1 MTTDTKCAEFAKQI
15 KDLREYGPFA
25 KELARDEV
33 ANAFEALLEIVVG
46 RESPT
51 ASRLAPEWATLAT
64 HLETAAGRPIGARTP
79 TNIGH
84 VAKEAAY
91 RADNLDRRVTEL
103 NGTVS
108 ALRAEVTDLRR
119 QKTELETA
127 LGATMT
133 AWHKDKASLEAKVAD
148 LQTQRDAAQ
157 CAESKAYFQLDD
169 AHAKLDAATK
179 RVDLAEATL
188 ESVRAAVAKPVEDK
202 QDGRPKV
209 GDAVPWSE
217 VEVGC
222 LYRVAE
228 NSSYPFRVVTEH
240 TTGLASLHVHDTT
253 LEACL
258 DGSYDGTT
266 IEDLIHFHESA
277 GGLLIA
283 RDLGTDPEAWRAAMR
298 EHSAKVGK

>member
-1 MTTDTKCAEFAKQI
+1 MTTTTKISDFAQRI
-15 KDLREYGPFA
+15 KGLSDYRSDDHSLRSETASAFA
-25 KELARDEV
+25 
-33 ANAFEALLEIVVG
+33 ALLEIVVE
-46 RESPT
+46 R
-51 ASRLAPEWATLAT
+51 APS
-64 HLETAAGRPIGARTP
+64 AAG
-79 TNIGH
+79 
-84 VAKEAAY
+84 VEV
-91 RADNLDRRVTEL
+91 LQ
-103 NGTVS
+103 
-108 ALRAEVTDLRR
+108 AEVTDLRR
-119 QKTELETA
+119 QKSDLEVA
-127 LGATMT
+127 LAATMT
-133 AWHKDKASLEAKVAD
+133 AWHKDKAELEGQLAAVKQSSDRYHDEGVD
-148 LQTQRDAAQ
+148 LRT
-157 CAESKAYFQLDD
+157 QLDT
-169 AHAKLDAATK
+169 ATK
-179 RVDLAEATL
+179 RADLAEATL

-266 IEDLIHFHESA
+266 IEDLIHFHKSA

-298 EHSAKVGK
+298 EHIAKVGK

>member
-1 MTTDTKCAEFAKQI
+1 MTTTTNPKFIEIAKQI
-15 KDLREYGPFA
+15 EDLRDYGMFA
-25 KELARDEV
+25 KELSRGEV
-33 ANAFEALLEIVVG
+33 ADAFEALLEIVVE
-46 RESPT
+46 R
-51 ASRLAPEWATLAT
+51 ASS
-64 HLETAAGRPIGARTP
+64 AAG
-79 TNIGH
+79 
-84 VAKEAAY
+84 VEV
-91 RADNLDRRVTEL
+91 LQ
-103 NGTVS
+103 
-108 ALRAEVTDLRR
+108 AEVTDLRR
-119 QKTELETA
+119 QKSDLEVA
-127 LGATMT
+127 LAATMT
-133 AWHKDKASLEAKVAD
+133 AWHKDKAALESTVAALTEENAKTREAYRVAFASELGAGRARFASALD
-148 LQTQRDAAQ
+148 KTT
-157 CAESKAYFQLDD
+157 AER
-169 AHAKLDAATK
+169 DAATK
-179 RVDLAEATL
+179 RADLAEATL